1 MHELPA
7 QAAERAA
14 VRLQHLQGRW
24 LRLGSGGQGSAGLE
38 EGALGPAQAQ
48 GRGLALLGEQGKPGL
63 QLVGDDYGWAQVDA
77 GEIVGPG
84 LLIRPAAVVG
94 PVLDQDQALL
104 AQGGEVLLH
113 GALVASSKARDRGV
127 AGGEHRRA
135 AQAPAAVEG
144 QEGTQGADH
153 AGAQAELTSAFL
165 EHPACGCGVRQGG
178 GEALVGCGTLP
189 RDRRSGAARGHA
201 QGWPSLLVQLS
212 IVLVMRS
219 HAPVHARRRAPA
231 GGRCATRTTVRA
243 CAMRQHAL

>member
-1 MHELPA
+1 M
-7 QAAERAA
+7 
-14 VRLQHLQGRW
+14 RLQHLQGRW
-24 LRLGSGGQGSAGLE
+24 LRLGSGGQGSAALE
-38 EGALGPAQAQ
+38 EGTLGPAQAQ

-63 QLVGDDYGWAQVDA
+63 QLVGDDYGWAQIDA

-144 QEGTQGADH
+144 QE
-153 AGAQAELTSAFL
+153 
-165 EHPACGCGVRQGG
+165 
-178 GEALVGCGTLP
+178 
-189 RDRRSGAARGHA
+189 
-201 QGWPSLLVQLS
+201 
-212 IVLVMRS
+212 
-219 HAPVHARRRAPA
+219 
-231 GGRCATRTTVRA
+231 RT
-243 CAMRQHAL
+243 

>member
-1 MHELPA
+1 MV
-7 QAAERAA
+7 AAWRC
-14 VRLQHLQGRW
+14 
-24 LRLGSGGQGSAGLE
+24 
-38 EGALGPAQAQ
+38 
-48 GRGLALLGEQGKPGL
+48 LASSGKPGL

-84 LLIRPAAVVG
+84 LLVRPAAVVG

-113 GALVASSKARDRGV
+113 GALIAGSKARDRGV

-144 QEGTQGADH
+144 QERTQGADH
-153 AGAQAELTSAFL
+153 AGAQAKLTSAFL

-178 GEALVGCGTLP
+178 GEALVGCSTLP

-231 GGRCATRTTVRA
+231 GGRCATRTTDRA

>member
-1 MHELPA
+1 M
-7 QAAERAA
+7 
-14 VRLQHLQGRW
+14 RLQHLQRQLSPARGWRQGQRGPGGGRAGPGA
-24 LRLGSGGQGSAGLE
+24 GSGSRPGAAWRAGASL
-38 EGALGPAQAQ
+38 ACSSRATTMA
-48 GRGLALLGEQGKPGL
+48 GRRSMPVRSSGLAI
-63 QLVGDDYGWAQVDA
+63 LV
-77 GEIVGPG
+77 
-84 LLIRPAAVVG
+84 RPAAVVG

-113 GALVASSKARDRGV
+113 RALVASSKARDRGV

-165 EHPACGCGVRQGG
+165 EHPACGCGVRQGS
-178 GEALVGCGTLP
+178 GEALVGCSTLS
-189 RDRRSGAARGHA
+189 RDRRPGTAWGHT

-212 IVLVMRS
+212 MVLVMRS
-219 HAPVHARRRAPA
+219 HAPVHARGRAPA